1 LVPTSKEQKHKKMRI
16 ISLIKNA
23 CPAVAICLL
32 ISCGQGNNVKQE
44 GKLHIPTG
52 ANFRQI
58 IDSISPLL
66 KDAKSF
72 ENAAKIKKLDTRFY
86 SGRYTIKAGMN
97 NKEII
102 QMIQEGKQD
111 EIAIRIGNYSSIN
124 ELAGKIGAI
133 LEADSAAILEAM
145 VQADFAKAY
154 DTAQQLFLYLPN
166 TYNFHWNTSGEQFVK
181 KMHQEYEKFWNEERL
196 AKANAANLSPLAVTT
211 LASIV
216 QLESVKADEQS
227 KVAALYLNRLKID
240 MKLDADPTIVF
251 LKKKQS
257 GFTQKVSRVYYK
269 DLLMES
275 PYNTYRN
282 KGLPPSPI
290 CMPNPSAIDAVLQPD
305 THKYLYFVADT
316 SRPGYHLFA
325 SSLAEQE
332 LNAKAYRKWA
342 DRNKVK

>member
-1 LVPTSKEQKHKKMRI
+1 MRI
-16 ISLIKNA
+16 NTTIKIFSTLLSLS
-23 CPAVAICLL
+23 LL
-32 ISCGQGNNVKQE
+32 LSCGQGNNVKHE
-44 GKLHIPTG
+44 GKLYIPTG
-52 ANFRQI
+52 ATFSQI

-66 KDAKSF
+66 NDAKSF
-72 ENAAKIKKLDTRFY
+72 EKAAKNKKLDSRFY
-86 SGRYTIKAGMN
+86 SGRYTVKTGMS

-124 ELAGKIGAI
+124 ELAGKMAAI
-133 LEADSAAILEAM
+133 LEADSVEIIEAM
-145 VQADFAKAY
+145 VQAEYAKAY
-154 DTAQQLFLYLPN
+154 DSAQQLFLYLPN
-166 TYNFHWNTSGEQFVK
+166 TYNFHWNTSGQQFVD
-181 KMHQEYEKFWNEERL
+181 KMHKEFEKFWNEDRL
-196 AKANAANLSPLAVTT
+196 NKANVANMSPLAVTT

-227 KVAALYLNRLKID
+227 KVAALYLNRLKIG

-251 LKKKQS
+251 LKKKQT

-269 DLLMES
+269 DLNIES

-290 CMPNPSAIDAVLQPD
+290 CMPNPSAIEAVLQPA
-305 THKYLYFVADT
+305 THNYLYFVADT
-316 SRPGYHLFA
+316 SKPGYHLFA
-325 SSLAEQE
+325 NSLAEQE
-332 LNAKAYRKWA
+332 KNAKAYRSWA